1 MGGRSCGN
9 CCVGKCINIIG
20 RIKDFFSGSKG
31 SSSGGRTDSYDVN
44 TADLETTVRVQ
55 HALTEFRTDTQ
66 DRSEKLENEVIKESR
81 EFLDEFL
88 DDIRKYNKIRY
99 GNRRLNINLSH
110 IERENRKTED
120 EIHGFIVKRVIKRI
134 SLDDSECAEI
144 LKMDAG
150 DAKTKKFD
158 GFYKKILK
166 EAVLELEEVLRNA
179 MEKQTDMVE
188 DKIQQRID
196 GIMDIY
202 ESKVAEFEKIQTVKQ
217 SGEVQIEQE
226 QIRLAHHVALCEYAL
241 EQLYK

>member
-1 MGGRSCGN
+1 ME
-9 CCVGKCINIIG
+9 
-20 RIKDFFSGSKG
+20 
-31 SSSGGRTDSYDVN
+31 
-44 TADLETTVRVQ
+44 ETIRVQ
-55 HALTEFRTDTQ
+55 ESLTEFRTDTQ
-66 DRSEKLENEVIKESR
+66 NRSEKLENEVIKESR

-88 DDIRKYNKIRY
+88 NDIRKYNKIRY

-120 EIHGFIVKRVIKRI
+120 EIHGFIVKRVSKRA
-134 SLDDSECAEI
+134 SLDDSECAKI
-144 LKMDAG
+144 LKMDSGKEKEQAL
-150 DAKTKKFD
+150 DK
-158 GFYKKILK
+158 FYKKILK

>member
-1 MGGRSCGN
+1 MGGGCCIGN
-9 CCVGKCINIIG
+9 CCIGNCCIGNFLKKLFG
-20 RIKDFFSGSKG
+20 HSRG

-120 EIHGFIVKRVIKRI
+120 EIHGFIVKRVSKRA
-134 SLDDSECAEI
+134 SLDDSECAKI
-144 LKMDAG
+144 LKMDSGKEKEQAL
-150 DAKTKKFD
+150 DK
-158 GFYKKILK
+158 FYKKILK